1 MPSKR
6 MTSGRMRTQV
16 HWNTSV
22 RRKEMAADTPP
33 LFRAVKKEEAKMLKP
48 ASRKVKENS
57 RKAWTVRVYR
67 SASVSYTHLTL
78 PTILRV

>member
-1 MPSKR
+1 MKLDHQMPSTL
-6 MTSGRMRTQV
+6 MSSGRMRMQA

-33 LFRAVKKEEAKMLKP
+33 LFRAVKKEEEKMLKP

-57 RKAWTVRVYR
+57 RKAWTVRAYS
-67 SASVSYTHLTL
+67 SAS
-78 PTILRV
+78 

>member
-1 MPSKR
+1 MPSTR

-33 LFRAVKKEEAKMLKP
+33 LFRAVKKEEEKMLKP
-48 ASRKVKENS
+48 ASSKVKENS

-67 SASVSYTHLTL
+67 SAS
-78 PTILRV
+78 